1 MTEPSKNSFEEMIKV
16 LKNSNAISYEPNA
29 YRIDVQLNDKREKFY
44 VSDNDGRLTIDYAL
58 LAKAVFAAGYC
69 KASDIANEFFEALK
83 NTLEYIPWSV
93 IELIRK
99 YTMEENK

>member
-1 MTEPSKNSFEEMIKV
+1 MTELDREKPINEMAKDLASSLVWGYLYDDVPTVDTKATSKNLQNK
-16 LKNSNAISYEPNA
+16 
-29 YRIDVQLNDKREKFY
+29 
-44 VSDNDGRLTIDYAL
+44 
-58 LAKAVFAAGYC
+58 GYC